1 MSYRDVVD
9 ADRRL
14 CMLRL
19 LLEDGG
25 HGNESVLEKG
35 LEALGHRSGLERSV
49 VRDYMR
55 FLETAGLITVDY
67 YRDKIMV
74 AAITERGVK
83 VARGQVTVDGV
94 AQPSLGG

>member
-1 MSYRDVVD
+1 MSYRDVID

-14 CMLRL
+14 CILRL

-35 LEALGHRSGLERSV
+35 LEALGHRAGLERTV
-49 VRDYMR
+49 VRGYLT
-55 FLETAGLITVDY
+55 FLETAGLVTVDF

-74 AAITERGVK
+74 ASITARGVK
-83 VARGQVTVDGV
+83 VAKGQVTVDGV
-94 AQPSLGG
+94 ARPSPGE

>member
-1 MSYRDVVD
+1 MSYAELVA

-14 CMLRL
+14 CILRL

-49 VRDYMR
+49 VRGYLTH
-55 FLETAGLITVDY
+55 LETAGCVTIDY
-67 YRDKIMV
+67 YRDKVMV
-74 AAITERGVK
+74 ASITARGVK

-94 AQPSLGG
+94 AQPSPGE

>member
-1 MSYRDVVD
+1 MSYRDVID

-14 CMLRL
+14 CILRL

-35 LEALGHRSGLERSV
+35 LEALGHRAGLERTV
-49 VRDYMR
+49 VRGYLT
-55 FLETAGLITVDY
+55 FLETAGLVTVDF

-74 AAITERGVK
+74 ASITARGVK
-83 VARGQVTVDGV
+83 VAKGQVTVDGV
-94 AQPSLGG
+94 AQPSPGE

>member
-1 MSYRDVVD
+1 MSYRDLVA

-14 CMLRL
+14 CILRL

-25 HGNESVLEKG
+25 HGNEGVLEKG
-35 LEALGHRSGLERSV
+35 LEALGHRAGLERAV
-49 VRDYMR
+49 VRGYLTD
-55 FLETAGLITVDY
+55 LEKVGAITVDF

-74 AAITERGVK
+74 ASITERGVK

-94 AQPSLGG
+94 AQPTPGG

>member
-1 MSYRDVVD
+1 MSYRDLVA

-14 CMLRL
+14 CILRL
-19 LLEDGG
+19 LVEDGG
-25 HGNESVLEKG
+25 HGNESTLEQG
-35 LEALGHRSGLERSV
+35 LEALGHRAGMERAV
-49 VRDYMR
+49 VRQYLRD
-55 FLETAGLITVDY
+55 LEQVGCITVEF

-94 AQPSLGG
+94 KQPSPGA